1 MKLSGHPSRVG
12 EVKHQAGAV
21 ATAVKTGDGL
31 QWDVHRLSD
40 GHTRRTERL
49 GHVSH
54 WTAVPYEPAP
64 PAGGFAVAGFAAL
77 ADAPPS
83 GTLLYPDCSN
93 NNWAS
98 IADAVNFV
106 NQLTAQ
112 GFAGMC
118 HKVSEG
124 NYYEDP
130 YWPAVLQA
138 CQQNDIP
145 CLGFHYLTTDDPAS
159 QIQTWWAAG
168 GGGNCMFDF
177 EANSGTFANYQSVAA
192 SFTAAGITVNV
203 GYIPQWYWES
213 VGGGD
218 LSGVPH
224 LVSSAYP
231 DGAGYASTVYANSG
245 GDSGDGWVSYGN
257 ATPTCWQF
265 TDSASIC
272 GISPVDCNAFKGTP
286 EELAAIFN
294 GGTVTQAEDVQD
306 IQTQLRGPDLAGW
319 PQLAG
324 HTVVDAL
331 AVIGE
336 KLGIPGF
343 QAPAS

>member
-12 EVKHQAGAV
+12 EIKHQAGAV
-21 ATAVKTGDGL
+21 ATAVKTDQGL
-31 QWDVHRLSD
+31 QWDVHRLTD

-49 GHVSH
+49 AHVSH
-54 WTAVPYEPAP
+54 WTAVPYEPSQDFTAAFKTLEQT
-64 PAGGFAVAGFAAL
+64 PA
-77 ADAPPS
+77 PS

-98 IADAVNFV
+98 TTDAVNFV
-106 NQLTAQ
+106 NQLAAQ

-130 YWPAVLQA
+130 YWPVVLQT
-138 CQQNDIP
+138 CQKIEFP
-145 CLGFHYLTTDDPAS
+145 CLGFHYVTTDDPAS

-177 EANSGTFANYQSVAA
+177 EANSGTFANYQAVAA
-192 SFTAAGITVNV
+192 AFTTAGVTPNV

-231 DGAGYASTVYANSG
+231 DGAGDASTVYANSG
-245 GDSGDGWVSYGN
+245 ADTGDGWVSYGN

-265 TDSASIC
+265 TDSASIA
-272 GISPVDCNAFKGTP
+272 GVSPVDCNAFKGTP
-286 EELAAIFN
+286 DELATIFD
-294 GGTVTQAEDVQD
+294 GGTVTLSDDVQD
-306 IQTQLRGPDLAGW
+306 VQTQLRGPDLAGW

-343 QAPAS
+343 SPPTAS